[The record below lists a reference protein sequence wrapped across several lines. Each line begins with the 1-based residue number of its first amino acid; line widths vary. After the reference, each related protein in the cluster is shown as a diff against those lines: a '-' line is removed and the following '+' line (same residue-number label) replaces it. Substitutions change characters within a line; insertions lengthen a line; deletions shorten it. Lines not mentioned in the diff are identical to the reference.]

1 MDGTVWVITERSAML
16 SRLYYGLT
24 IPLLVIT
31 VLTLALRFY
40 LRIRPVY
47 KLGLDD
53 WCVLLGTVR
62 YSVSSFSLGSNR
74 SRGPIGL
81 EQPNKAQDQKT
92 NQRPGVDV
100 CRRVLGHAHLRK
112 VHHRGTEANAQG

>member
-1 MDGTVWVITERSAML
+1 MDGTEWVISERSAML

-24 IPLLVIT
+24 VPLLILT
-31 VLTLALRFY
+31 VATLALRFY

-62 YSVSSFSLGSNR
+62 CSVSFVFPWRESLVRPLSAWCR
-74 SRGPIGL
+74 QTTL
-81 EQPNKAQDQKT
+81 KT
-92 NQRPGVDV
+92 KN
-100 CRRVLGHAHLRK
+100 
-112 VHHRGTEANAQG
+112 

>member
-1 MDGTVWVITERSAML
+1 MWVITERSAML

-74 SRGPIGL
+74 SRGPIAWSS
-81 EQPNKAQDQKT
+81 QIK
-92 NQRPGVDV
+92 
-100 CRRVLGHAHLRK
+100 LRTRK
-112 VHHRGTEANAQG
+112 LIRDPV